1 MFVDSR
7 AILSNFFEEQCTWKP
22 PSIPFGIDACTFSEI
37 AGKTTRDY
45 TALALSSGW
54 TQTQT
59 IFSVIITKVEPYS
72 HRLGGRYDT
81 KPLYKVKFFCKKKL
95 HYWVPLYFGTDEWLF
110 YNLQDLWVPQRTAL
124 PNKPHAYFA
133 RVLCCHA
140 NQGFRHV
147 HGCSNLQLHRKNR
160 KTSRSHGITGY
171 KASERS
177 QDAICQ

>member
-54 TQTQT
+54 TRTQT
-59 IFSVIITKVEPYS
+59 IFSVNITKVEPYS
-72 HRLGGRYDT
+72 HRLGGKKVTLLGSTVFRYW
-81 KPLYKVKFFCKKKL
+81 
-95 HYWVPLYFGTDEWLF
+95 WVLF
-110 YNLQDLWVPQRTAL
+110 YNLEDLRIPQRTTL
-124 PNKPHAYFA
+124 PNKLHSYFV
-133 RVLCCHA
+133 RVPCCHA

-160 KTSRSHGITGY
+160 KRSRSHGITGC
-171 KASERS
+171 KANERS
-177 QDAICQ
+177 QDAIYQ

>member
-7 AILSNFFEEQCTWKP
+7 AILSNFFEEQCPWKP

-54 TQTQT
+54 TRTQT
-59 IFSVIITKVEPYS
+59 IFSVNITKVEPYS

-81 KPLYKVKFFCKKKL
+81 KPLYKVKFFCKKKSYIIGF
-95 HYWVPLYFGTDEWLF
+95 HCIRYWWVLF
-110 YNLQDLWVPQRTAL
+110 YNLQDLRVPQRTAL
-124 PNKPHAYFA
+124 PNKLHAYFV

-147 HGCSNLQLHRKNR
+147 HGCSNLHVHRKNR
-160 KTSRSHGITGY
+160 KMSRSHGIAGY